1 MYNSNSQGFIRRK
14 GIPVDTVR
22 RVYRRYLKFEPGH
35 AEEYIEFL
43 KECGNWNEVANHLAN
58 TVDDDNFQ
66 SLAGKSK
73 HQMWL
78 ELCDVI
84 TKHPS
89 EVTAV
94 DVDSILRSGIR
105 RFSDEVV
112 DSGLPSLITTSV
124 VGFSRRHETCMRK
137 VFPP

>member
-1 MYNSNSQGFIRRK
+1 M
-14 GIPVDTVR
+14 
-22 RVYRRYLKFEPGH
+22 
-35 AEEYIEFL
+35 
-43 KECGNWNEVANHLAN
+43 ANHLAN
-58 TVDDDNFQ
+58 TVNDDNFQ

-105 RFSDEVV
+105 RFSDEV
-112 DSGLPSLITTSV
+112 GRLWTSLADYYTSV